1 MLRVHLD
8 CIFLQLSMTKIYFPS
23 GNYEFLGIIPG
34 LLVMISNVIFSILLR
49 VSVQQ
54 AQRQHLGIKM
64 PLQAKETPKILKEM
78 VTSDE
83 FILFVAKTLD
93 MLFLF
98 RQNKSNLLLFSL
110 LLYHFFFQVII
121 RPFAK
126 EHKNK
131 YSTLSVPNCMKKKH
145 IH

>member
-1 MLRVHLD
+1 
-8 CIFLQLSMTKIYFPS
+8 MTKIYFPS

-54 AQRQHLGIKM
+54 AQIQHLGIKM

-110 LLYHFFFQVII
+110 LLYHFFFQVN